1 MDIFSNI
8 GSVQQK
14 SGIVETTGA
23 KEELNKKVEENHKIT
38 PEKQE
43 QQEIKKE
50 EKIKTKEELQKLTEQ
65 LNKEMQPLNPD
76 IKFSFNDKVD
86 ELVVDVVEKH
96 SNRIIRKIPSD
107 EALKIMQ
114 KMRELVGILFDNKG

>member
-8 GSVQQK
+8 GSVK
-14 SGIVETTGA
+14 HKRGIVETTGA